1 VDVCKSG
8 DAPRVGVENYG
19 VAGIKHL
26 QNVFKAISKN
36 ERKWPRQ
43 FSSSQSVENNRST
56 EIIDQLSHQ
65 CAGVVVDNW
74 IPAFPGRH
82 HRLSQTRTA
91 NTIPGKAK
99 GTHRRNGRN
108 CPMFHG
114 QVEGTEIVVLDPRFK
129 QCFAGHVRVERLW
142 TGARWSEGP
151 AWFAAGRYLVW
162 SDIPNNR
169 MMRFVEPSGEVSV
182 FRERSNNSNG
192 NSVDNQGRLVTCEH
206 LTRRVTRTEI
216 DGSIT
221 VLADKWNGKRFNS
234 PNDLVVKSDDSIWF
248 TDPAYGIDT
257 DYEGDQAPEEIGGC
271 HVYRLD
277 PKSGAVDAVVTDAVR
292 PNGIAFSPD
301 EKYLYLADTGA
312 SHKENGPKHIR
323 KFAVHGS
330 KLSGGEVFADSTSG
344 LFDGFRVDTAGRIWT
359 STAEGVHV
367 YDPDGTLIGKIL
379 IPELVAN
386 VTFGGTKL
394 NRLFIC
400 GTTSLYSMYVSA
412 RGSKLG

>member
-1 VDVCKSG
+1 
-8 DAPRVGVENYG
+8 
-19 VAGIKHL
+19 
-26 QNVFKAISKN
+26 
-36 ERKWPRQ
+36 
-43 FSSSQSVENNRST
+43 
-56 EIIDQLSHQ
+56 
-65 CAGVVVDNW
+65 
-74 IPAFPGRH
+74 
-82 HRLSQTRTA
+82 
-91 NTIPGKAK
+91 
-99 GTHRRNGRN
+99 
-108 CPMFHG
+108 MFHG

-129 QCFAGHVRVERLW
+129 KCFAGHVRVERLW

-169 MMRFVEPSGEVSV
+169 MMRLVEPSDQVSV
-182 FRERSNNSNG
+182 FRERANNSNG

-216 DGSIT
+216 DGKIT

-271 HVYRLD
+271 HVYRWD
-277 PKSGAVDAVVTDAVR
+277 ARTGAVAPVVTDAVR

-301 EKYLYLADTGA
+301 EKHLYVADTGA
-312 SHKENGPKHIR
+312 THKENGPRHIR
-323 KFAVHGS
+323 KFTVDGA

-344 LFDGFRVDTAGRIWT
+344 LFDGFRVDTKGRIWT
-359 STAEGVHV
+359 SAAEGVHV

-379 IPELVAN
+379 IPEQVAN
-386 VTFGGTKL
+386 VAFGGTKL

-400 GTTSLYSMYVSA
+400 GTTSLYSMYVTA